1 MKFSLKDRLRYR
13 FERYLNKGG
22 ASIFVSL
29 FAVFMVL
36 FIVIVGVRLLIV
48 YFADPG
54 LDPDYNGTSDDV
66 WRTWLQM
73 TDPGNM
79 NQDNKM
85 SIWLKVST
93 ILAGIVGVI
102 ILSMLIAFITTSLE
116 KVLYNFRKGRGVVI
130 EDELSAMYLG
140 TEE

>member
-1 MKFSLKDRLRYR
+1 
-13 FERYLNKGG
+13 
-22 ASIFVSL
+22 
-29 FAVFMVL
+29 
-36 FIVIVGVRLLIV
+36 
-48 YFADPG
+48 
-54 LDPDYNGTSDDV
+54 
-66 WRTWLQM
+66 M

-85 SIWLKVST
+85 SIWLKVSS

-130 EDELSAMYLG
+130 EDEHTLILG
-140 TEE
+140 